1 MKLRKGD
8 KIYFIQRDEI
18 ELVENGSSDSVMGEI
33 KTNKNTYS
41 MDFILHWKY
50 YGFLKIISKNGKEEK

>member
-8 KIYFIQRDEI
+8 KIYFISRDEI
-18 ELVENGSSDSVMGEI
+18 EVVEKGSSDSIMGEI
-33 KTNKNTYS
+33 KTNKNNYS

-50 YGFLKIISKNGKEEK
+50 YGFLKISHKNGKEKN